1 MQALFRSFR
10 APSPAR
16 VATSSPPE
24 IKVSS
29 QKLPLQGKFLVKL
42 WTIGLKNCNNSF
54 QFTMSGNFSSVLY
67 KDGFMQ
73 HWLLCCWFKNHSWRM
88 DMDNGKWQIQNSY
101 FAPFLSTQG
110 ISRLNVRGTTTSSSK
125 VAPKQE
131 KIKYDEECWKRLD
144 SNKAEHA
151 NNSPALHLSSLL
163 GGEPIVDKTIS
174 AWKIFSLV

>member
-1 MQALFRSFR
+1 
-10 APSPAR
+10 
-16 VATSSPPE
+16 
-24 IKVSS
+24 
-29 QKLPLQGKFLVKL
+29 
-42 WTIGLKNCNNSF
+42 
-54 QFTMSGNFSSVLY
+54 
-67 KDGFMQ
+67 
-73 HWLLCCWFKNHSWRM
+73 M

-151 NNSPALHLSSLL
+151 NNSPALHLTLL
-163 GGEPIVDKTIS
+163 GGEPIVDKTLS

>member
-1 MQALFRSFR
+1 
-10 APSPAR
+10 
-16 VATSSPPE
+16 
-24 IKVSS
+24 
-29 QKLPLQGKFLVKL
+29 
-42 WTIGLKNCNNSF
+42 
-54 QFTMSGNFSSVLY
+54 
-67 KDGFMQ
+67 
-73 HWLLCCWFKNHSWRM
+73 M

-151 NNSPALHLSSLL
+151 NNSPALHQQFSSWWRTNCGQNYICL
-163 GGEPIVDKTIS
+163 ENI
-174 AWKIFSLV
+174 

>member
-1 MQALFRSFR
+1 
-10 APSPAR
+10 
-16 VATSSPPE
+16 
-24 IKVSS
+24 
-29 QKLPLQGKFLVKL
+29 
-42 WTIGLKNCNNSF
+42 
-54 QFTMSGNFSSVLY
+54 
-67 KDGFMQ
+67 
-73 HWLLCCWFKNHSWRM
+73 M

-151 NNSPALHLSSLL
+151 NNSPALTLFLVENQLWTKLYLL
-163 GGEPIVDKTIS
+163 GKY
-174 AWKIFSLV
+174 LV